1 MVQKGPNTRFANGIV
16 SALIVVFFLAHGLLG
31 SFAFALPSAHPL
43 LWVVWVGV
51 GFVVL
56 HVALSVVTSYQQL
69 SDREFP
75 PSARKKRHLALK
87 WATGGLLAASIVA
100 HIACMR
106 VPVLVIAAP
115 FLPKLSTVVLS
126 AVLAWHISVG
136 MKSLLKD
143 IGLSKQLMTP
153 LRVLVCMLAAA
164 FCIMSL
170 M

>member
-1 MVQKGPNTRFANGIV
+1 MQKRSGSRLANGAV
-16 SALIVVFFLAHGLLG
+16 SALIACFFLIHGLLG

-56 HVALSVVTSYQQL
+56 HIVLSAVTSYQQL
-69 SDREFP
+69 TDSEYP
-75 PSARKKRHLALK
+75 PSTRKKRHLALK
-87 WATGGLLAASIVA
+87 WATGCLLAAAVVA

-106 VPVLVIAAP
+106 IPALVIAAP
-115 FLPKLSTVVLS
+115 FLPSLSTVVLS
-126 AVLAWHISVG
+126 AVLAWHICVG

-143 IGLSKQLMTP
+143 IGVGKKLMTP
-153 LRVLVCMLAAA
+153 LRVLVCALAAV
-164 FCIMSL
+164 FCIASL

>member
-1 MVQKGPNTRFANGIV
+1 MRKRSNMRFANGVV
-16 SALIVVFFLAHGLLG
+16 SGLIVCFFLVHGLLG

-56 HVALSVVTSYQQL
+56 HIVLSAVTSYQQL
-69 SDREFP
+69 TDREFP

-87 WATGGLLAASIVA
+87 WATGGLLAASIVV

-106 VPVLVIAAP
+106 VPALVIAAP

-126 AVLAWHISVG
+126 AVLAWHICVG

-143 IGLSKQLMTP
+143 VSLSKQLMTP